1 MGALSTSDGQ
11 SSSFTSKGNPIM
23 FKYQTGFANELAVK
37 WEGGNHAEV
46 RNVIRGLKNKAQAA
60 YIAVF
65 VAQLI
70 GNEEGWKFLDFMDP
84 NK

>member
-1 MGALSTSDGQ
+1 MST
-11 SSSFTSKGNPIM
+11 

-37 WEGGNHAEV
+37 WEAGNHREV

-65 VAQLI
+65 VAMLI
-70 GNEEGWKFLDFMDP
+70 GEEAGWQFLEFMNPNNE
-84 NK
+84 

>member
-1 MGALSTSDGQ
+1 MY
-11 SSSFTSKGNPIM
+11 
-23 FKYQTGFANELAVK
+23 KYQPSFANDLAHK

-65 VAQLI
+65 VALLI
-70 GNEEGWKFLDFMDP
+70 GEEEGWKFLEYIDP